1 MQKTEAQLK
10 WVNSQIRK
18 LETEKGKSD
27 KADARAA
34 AKEDKEWVSGIIDAA
49 KQALR
54 EGEIEIAEI
63 IADKQE
69 EMDEKKRIEDEDKAS
84 MTLLKN
90 APMWLQ
96 DQLRAVKIGGEKEKG
111 PTLATPTSIERFMN
125 AMDRLGGYTSNIAN
139 MQLDPKLAE
148 MRKQS

>member
-18 LETEKGKSD
+18 LETEKGRAD
-27 KADARAA
+27 KADAKAA

-54 EGEIEIAEI
+54 EGEYEIAEI

-69 EMDEKKRIEDEDKAS
+69 
-84 MTLLKN
+84 
-90 APMWLQ
+90 
-96 DQLRAVKIGGEKEKG
+96 
-111 PTLATPTSIERFMN
+111 
-125 AMDRLGGYTSNIAN
+125 
-139 MQLDPKLAE
+139 
-148 MRKQS
+148 